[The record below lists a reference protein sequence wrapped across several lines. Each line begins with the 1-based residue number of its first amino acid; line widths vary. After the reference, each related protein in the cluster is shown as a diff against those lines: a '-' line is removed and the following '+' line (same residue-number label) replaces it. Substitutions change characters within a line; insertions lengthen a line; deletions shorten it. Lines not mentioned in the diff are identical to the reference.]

1 MDTNNLVLKRKIFN
15 RGLWGLIRLL
25 SVGSVVLALAGCAV
39 TTHGKHRGALR
50 DIGTAP
56 GSRVTGE
63 PKRIKEYTIQP
74 GDQLDIKF
82 FYNPELNETA
92 LVRPDGR
99 ISLQL
104 IDDMVVAG
112 LTPSQVDDY
121 LTKAYS
127 NEVMD
132 PSVTVIL
139 RTPNE
144 QLQQIYVGGEVTHP
158 GLVKFAPGM
167 TPLQAVIQASGFLD
181 TAMLDEVILI
191 RKGEKGQPVPYKL
204 NLEKAIYG
212 QTASTSF
219 ALQPQDIVYVAKSPI
234 AELNKFVRQYIQDV
248 FLFNGS
254 SVGMFYQLPIGQG
267 GQ

>member
-1 MDTNNLVLKRKIFN
+1 MVLT
-15 RGLWGLIRLL
+15 
-25 SVGSVVLALAGCAV
+25 VAGC
-39 TTHGKHRGALR
+39 TSTHGELRGKLR
-50 DIGTAP
+50 RIETAP
-56 GSRVTGE
+56 ETRVASE
-63 PKRIKEYTIQP
+63 PRTVKEYAIQP

-104 IDDMVVAG
+104 IDDLAVAG
-112 LTPSQVDDY
+112 LTPSQVDDR
-121 LTKAYS
+121 LTEAYS
-127 NEVMD
+127 TEVMD

-144 QLQQIYVGGEVTHP
+144 QLQQVFVGGEVTHP
-158 GLVKFAPGM
+158 GPVKFAPGM

-181 TAMLDEVILI
+181 TARPDEVILI
-191 RKGEKGQPVPYKL
+191 RKGEKGQPIPYKL

-219 ALQPQDIVYVAKSPI
+219 GLQPQDILYVAKSPI
-234 AELNKFVRQYIQDV
+234 AELNKFVRQYIQE
-248 FLFNGS
+248 LILYNGS
-254 SVGMFYQLPIGQG
+254 SLGMYYQLPTGQG